1 MQKKLILVLFLI
13 IALIHFTA
21 ANGAKDFVKNN
32 IVSPVVDTVSGVP
45 IVGDALNE
53 LGKLV
58 DSAKKKI
65 LDNAIP
71 DDKQSFASAVMVQQ
85 NAWIG
90 KNYEA
95 LKQMKLKE
103 LLLPASHDSGCYDLS

>member
-13 IALIHFTA
+13 IALVQFTSA
-21 ANGAKDFVKNN
+21 GGVTDFVKNN
-32 IVSPVVDTVSGVP
+32 IVSPVVDTVTGAP

-53 LGKLV
+53 LGKIV

-71 DDKQSFASAVMVQQ
+71 DDIQPLPAAAFLQQ

-90 KNYEA
+90 KNYAA